1 MQPIYT
7 LLVNF
12 SLFIILLLFRKVV
25 HKEGFKS
32 FLIKFNE
39 NNYKLFIKGAVTGLL
54 SIGTYVFLVMLFNKG
69 NLIVNKL
76 NIIQNMKLISIYL
89 IVFIAVSLFEESLF
103 RGYILL
109 KFNKM
114 MPEFVAI
121 VVSSFIFGLI
131 HINNYLYNSISLWVG
146 IINATLIGILLS
158 LVVLK
163 TNSLMWALGFH
174 TLWNLTQHLV
184 LSEDNFVFNVFY
196 YKEDIW
202 TGTEFVPESGLII
215 TLVLVLLL
223 YILIKNKK
231 TKREE

>member
-184 LSEDNFVFNVFY
+184 LCEENFVFNVFY